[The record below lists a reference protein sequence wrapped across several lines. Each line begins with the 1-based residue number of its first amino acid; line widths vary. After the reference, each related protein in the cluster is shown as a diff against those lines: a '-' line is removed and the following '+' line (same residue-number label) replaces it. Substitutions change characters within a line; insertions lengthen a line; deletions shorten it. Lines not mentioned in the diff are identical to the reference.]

1 MKRWKN
7 RKMFVYIMVGA
18 ACLLAAFTGGQYE
31 KRFRLQRQIA
41 DKIIRFHVIANS
53 DTGEDQEL
61 KLAVRDAVGAALG
74 ERLAGADSR
83 EASEKI
89 LEREIPRI
97 EQTAREVVAEA
108 GYDYEVTASLT
119 ETDFPVKTYGSY
131 TFPAGEYEALEIVI
145 GEGAGHNWWCVMYPN
160 MCFSGRVYEVVDE
173 AAESSLKEVLS
184 AEEYEEVFSSGNYR
198 VRFRYLDFLN
208 ELCGQNLT
216 GNEE

>member
-18 ACLLAAFTGGQYE
+18 ACLLAASTGGQYE

-160 MCFSGRVYEVVDE
+160 MCFSGSVYEVVDE
-173 AAESSLKEVLS
+173 DAESSLKEVLS

-198 VRFRYLDFLN
+198 VRFRYLDLLN